1 MDGHGCPYAAL
12 GVQDARPLLRQLF
25 PQPHTGRARWSRRGL
40 HPEGLCAEDSYTASY
55 AAENT
60 SVPLKR
66 GRIATESLLAKAIGK
81 DRKGKLSVVL
91 YALAIPLAFVNRWA
105 AQGIFVFI
113 ALVWLIPD
121 RRIEKMLQRDSA

>member
-1 MDGHGCPYAAL
+1 
-12 GVQDARPLLRQLF
+12 
-25 PQPHTGRARWSRRGL
+25 
-40 HPEGLCAEDSYTASY
+40 
-55 AAENT
+55 
-60 SVPLKR
+60 
-66 GRIATESLLAKAIGK
+66 
-81 DRKGKLSVVL
+81 VVL